1 MFVTFAHSP
10 PPGYLL
16 WFPPLG
22 YLMYSANIVLNLE
35 LLKGCGAKPKIPTY
49 LNVYQSLLS
58 SFSTNV
64 SIAKRTYY
72 HNKINN
78 YFNSCMLFK
87 TFSSF
92 FCPPPPPLSS
102 TLTADDLPRSSLIQ
116 IKSSAFKQARITPL
130 LKKPTLNP
138 TLLGNYR
145 PVSLLPFIVK
155 TLERVVFNQVTAFL
169 TQNNLLDRNQSGFR
183 SGHSTETALLSVVED
198 LRLARTASKS
208 S

>member
-1 MFVTFAHSP
+1 MECNLCVCNLCSLSP
-10 PPGYLL
+10 FRLSAMVSSPWLSDVL
-16 WFPPLG
+16 SEHRSKLG
-22 YLMYSANIVLNLE
+22 AAERVWCKTKN
-35 LLKGCGAKPKIPTY
+35 PTD

-78 YFNSCMLFK
+78 SFKSCMLFK

-155 TLERVVFNQVTAFL
+155 TLERVVQPSHCLSHTEQPPGQKPVWLQKWTFH
-169 TQNNLLDRNQSGFR
+169 RNCL
-183 SGHSTETALLSVVED
+183 ALSC
-198 LRLARTASKS
+198 
-208 S
+208 